1 MPSTVSKPRKSDTIK
16 DVAKKAGTSIA
27 TVSYVFSNAERYLR
41 AELRERVLQAAAE
54 IGYVKNAAA
63 SSIKGK
69 RRGILAV
76 VVAQFG
82 NTFFTRMCVEIVSI
96 ARQEGYVVTLCN
108 SDEDPEQERI
118 ILERLV
124 AQRIDGCILSPAL
137 SLESNTTLL
146 QRHHIP
152 YVILERSFP
161 ASPTQHN
168 FVGHDNFQSG
178 YLATQ
183 HLLAAG
189 HRRIAFVGWDSPI
202 PNVRERVDGY
212 RTALRDHGLTTGDEA
227 VLIDELSEAAGS
239 RMAAQLA
246 GNACTAIVLGHHDI
260 AKGAL
265 LYFQHQ
271 GIRWPGDLSLVV
283 IGTPEW
289 AGVLSPRLTC
299 IERPEHQMAVAA
311 AALLLE
317 NIANPNRQPTQ
328 QMFTSIVIEGDSVRK
343 CETPDQR
350 QPALRGCSAISQAKA
365 EIK

>member
-1 MPSTVSKPRKSDTIK
+1 MNEYDGVGMPKSLRAVTIK
-16 DVAKKAGTSIA
+16 DVAIKAGTSIA
-27 TVSYVFSNAERYLR
+27 TVSYVFSNAERYIR
-41 AELRERVLQAAAE
+41 PELRERVQAAAAE

-69 RRGILAV
+69 RRGILAI

-82 NTFFTRMCVEIVSI
+82 NSFFTRMCVEIVSI

-124 AQRIDGCILSPAL
+124 AQRIDGCILCPAL
-137 SLESNTTLL
+137 SREENTELL
-146 QRHHIP
+146 RRHRIP

-161 ASPTQHN
+161 GATTTHN

-189 HRRIAFVGWDSPI
+189 HRRIAFSGWDSPI

-212 RTALRDHGLTTGDEA
+212 QAALREYGVAAEHELILTD
-227 VLIDELSEAAGS
+227 DLSADAGR
-239 RMAAQLA
+239 RMGAQLIA
-246 GNACTAIVLGHHDI
+246 SGVSAAVLGHHET

-265 LYFQHQ
+265 LHFQDH
-271 GIRWPGDLSLVV
+271 GVRWPEDISLVMV
-283 IGTPEW
+283 GTPEW
-289 AGVLSPRLTC
+289 AGVLLPQLTC
-299 IERPEHQMAVAA
+299 VERPEHEMAEASA
-311 AALLLE
+311 KLLL
-317 NIANPNRQPTQ
+317 N
-328 QMFTSIVIEGDSVRK
+328 SIK
-343 CETPDQR
+343 TPDR
-350 QPALRGCSAISQAKA
+350 PATNQLFRCVVKEGQSVLAYSQVP
-365 EIK
+365 

>member
-1 MPSTVSKPRKSDTIK
+1 MPSTPKARKSVTIK
-16 DVAKKAGTSIA
+16 DVARKAGTSIA
-27 TVSYVFSNAERYLR
+27 TVSYVFSNAERYMSPD
-41 AELRERVLQAAAE
+41 LRERVLKAAAE

-108 SDEDPEQERI
+108 SDEDPQQERI

-137 SLESNTTLL
+137 SLESNTALL

-161 ASPTQHN
+161 ASTKQHN

-178 YLATQ
+178 YLATR

-189 HRRIAFVGWDSPI
+189 HRRIAFAGWGSPI
-202 PNVRERVDGY
+202 PNVCERVDGY
-212 RTALRDHGLTTGDEA
+212 RAALREYCVGADGEA
-227 VLIDELSEAAGS
+227 VLTGELSQAAGWK
-239 RMAAQLA
+239 MAAQLA
-246 GNACTAIVLGHHDI
+246 AGACTAVVLGHHDI

-265 LYFQHQ
+265 LYFQDR
-271 GIRWPGDLSLVV
+271 GIRWPTDLSLVV

-299 IERPEHQMAVAA
+299 IERPEHSMAVAA
-311 AALLLE
+311 ASLLLE
-317 NIANPNRQPTQ
+317 NIVNPNKQPMQ
-328 QMFTSIVIEGDSVRK
+328 QMFTSTVIEGDSVAKFAVHAER
-343 CETPDQR
+343 R
-350 QPALRGCSAISQAKA
+350 SAS
-365 EIK
+365 

>member
-1 MPSTVSKPRKSDTIK
+1 MLMPSSASKPRKSVTIK
-16 DVAKKAGTSIA
+16 DVARKAGTSIA
-27 TVSYVFSNAERYLR
+27 TVSYAFSNAERYLR
-41 AELRERVLQAAAE
+41 PELRERVLKAAAE

-82 NTFFTRMCVEIVSI
+82 NTFFTRMCVDIVSI

-124 AQRIDGCILSPAL
+124 AQRIDGCILCPAL
-137 SLESNTTLL
+137 SRADNTALL
-146 QRHHIP
+146 QRYQIP

-161 ASPTQHN
+161 ASPTAHN

-178 YLATQ
+178 YLATR

-189 HRRIAFVGWDSPI
+189 HRQIAFIGWDSPI
-202 PNVRERVDGY
+202 PNVCERVDGY
-212 RTALRDHGLTTGDEA
+212 RAALREYGLAADQET
-227 VLIDELSEAAGS
+227 VLIDELSAAAGCK
-239 RMAAQLA
+239 MAAKLA
-246 GNACTAIVLGHHDI
+246 GSACTAIVLGHHDI
-260 AKGAL
+260 AKGVL
-265 LYFQHQ
+265 LYFQDM
-271 GIRWPGDLSLVV
+271 GIRWPADISLVV

-299 IERPEHQMAVAA
+299 IERPEHQMAAAA

-317 NIANPNRQPTQ
+317 SIGEAGRQTVQ
-328 QMFTSIVIEGDSVRK
+328 RMFTSTVVEGDSVRQ
-343 CETPDQR
+343 CNAHEEAAAATLPH
-350 QPALRGCSAISQAKA
+350 LRKR
-365 EIK
+365 K

>member
-1 MPSTVSKPRKSDTIK
+1 MRSTASKPRKSVTIK
-16 DVAKKAGTSIA
+16 DVANKAGTSIA

-41 AELRERVLQAAAE
+41 PELRERVIKAAAE

-108 SDEDPEQERI
+108 SDEDPQQERI

-124 AQRIDGCILSPAL
+124 AQRIDGCILCPAL
-137 SLESNTTLL
+137 SLEANTALL

-178 YLATQ
+178 YLATL

-202 PNVRERVDGY
+202 PNVCERVDGY
-212 RTALRDHGLTTGDEA
+212 RAALREYGLSPGHETVLTG
-227 VLIDELSEAAGS
+227 ELSQAEGW
-239 RMAAQLA
+239 RMAEQLA
-246 GNACTAIVLGHHDI
+246 GGASTAIVLGHHDI

-265 LYFQHQ
+265 LYFQDQ
-271 GIRWPGDLSLVV
+271 GIRWPADLSLVV

-311 AALLLE
+311 ASLLLE
-317 NIANPNRQPTQ
+317 NIVNPNKPPMQ
-328 QMFTSIVIEGDSVRK
+328 QMFTSTVIEGDSVRK
-343 CETPDQR
+343 CETHDQPR
-350 QPALRGCSAISQAKA
+350 RSLDRRAAVSPVKA
-365 EIK
+365 G

>member
-1 MPSTVSKPRKSDTIK
+1 MIPAQPKHRKSVTIK
-16 DVAKKAGTSIA
+16 DVATRAGTSIA

-41 AELRERVLQAAAE
+41 PELRERVVRAAAE

-63 SSIKGK
+63 SSIRGK

-82 NTFFTRMCVEIVSI
+82 NTFFTRMCVEIVSL

-108 SDEDPEQERI
+108 SDEDPQQERV

-137 SLESNTTLL
+137 STEANTALL
-146 QRHHIP
+146 QHHRIP

-161 ASPTQHN
+161 DSEQRHN

-178 YLATQ
+178 FLATR

-189 HRRIAFVGWDSPI
+189 HRQIAFSGWDSPI

-212 RTALRDHGLTTGDEA
+212 RAALREAGIGGDSELVLT
-227 VLIDELSEAAGS
+227 DELSEAGGQ
-239 RMAAQLA
+239 RMAAKLLA
-246 GNACTAIVLGHHDI
+246 AGVSGAVLGHHDT
-260 AKGAL
+260 AKGAVQ
-265 LYFQHQ
+265 YFQDQ
-271 GIRWPGDLSLVV
+271 GVRWPEDISLVM

-289 AGVLSPRLTC
+289 SGILRPRLTC
-299 IERPEHQMAVAA
+299 VQRPEVDMGRAA
-311 AALLLE
+311 AARLLE
-317 NIANPNRQPTQ
+317 AMKNPDGEPLQKIFPCTIA
-328 QMFTSIVIEGDSVRK
+328 EGSSV
-343 CETPDQR
+343 
-350 QPALRGCSAISQAKA
+350 LRG
-365 EIK
+365 

>member
-1 MPSTVSKPRKSDTIK
+1 MPSTLKARKSVTIK
-16 DVAKKAGTSIA
+16 DVARKAGTSIA
-27 TVSYVFSNAERYLR
+27 TVSYVFSNAQRYMSP
-41 AELRERVLQAAAE
+41 ELRERVLSAATD

-108 SDEDPEQERI
+108 SDEDPQQERI

-124 AQRIDGCILSPAL
+124 AQRIDGCILCPAL
-137 SLESNTTLL
+137 SRGDNTALL
-146 QRHHIP
+146 QRHQIP
-152 YVILERSFP
+152 YVILERSL
-161 ASPTQHN
+161 AAAAAQHN

-178 YLATQ
+178 YLATM

-202 PNVRERVDGY
+202 PNVCERVDGY
-212 RTALRDHGLTTGDEA
+212 RAALREYGLPADREA
-227 VLIDELSEAAGS
+227 VLTDELSPAAGW
-239 RMAAQLA
+239 RMAAKLA
-246 GNACTAIVLGHHDI
+246 GGPCTAIVLGHHDI

-265 LYFQHQ
+265 LYFQDQ
-271 GIRWPGDLSLVV
+271 GIHWPADLSLIV

-299 IERPEHQMAVAA
+299 VERPEHQMAVAA
-311 AALLLE
+311 ASLLLE
-317 NIANPNRQPTQ
+317 NIINPGKPPSQ
-328 QMFTSIVIEGDSVRK
+328 QMFSSTVIEGDSVRK
-343 CETPDQR
+343 REVHD
-350 QPALRGCSAISQAKA
+350 
-365 EIK
+365 

>member
-1 MPSTVSKPRKSDTIK
+1 MPSTLKVRKSVTIK

-27 TVSYVFSNAERYLR
+27 TVSYAFSNAERYLR
-41 AELRERVLQAAAE
+41 PELRERVLKAAAE

-82 NTFFTRMCVEIVSI
+82 NTFFTRMCVDIVSI
-96 ARQEGYVVTLCN
+96 ARQEAYVVTLCN
-108 SDEDPEQERI
+108 SDEDPQQERI

-124 AQRIDGCILSPAL
+124 AQRIDGCILCPAL
-137 SLESNTTLL
+137 SLESNTVLL
-146 QRHHIP
+146 RRHHIP

-161 ASPTQHN
+161 ASPEQHN

-178 YLATQ
+178 YLATR

-189 HRRIAFVGWDSPI
+189 HRQIAFVGWDSPI
-202 PNVRERVDGY
+202 PNVCERIDGY
-212 RTALRDHGLTTGDEA
+212 RAALREYGLAADRDA
-227 VLIDELSEAAGS
+227 VLTDELSAAAGS
-239 RMAAQLA
+239 RMAAKLA
-246 GNACTAIVLGHHDI
+246 GGACTAIVLGHHDI

-265 LYFQHQ
+265 IYFQDH

-311 AALLLE
+311 ASLLLE
-317 NIANPNRQPTQ
+317 NIINPNRQPMQ
-328 QMFTSIVIEGDSVRK
+328 KMFTSTVLEGDSVRK
-343 CETPDQR
+343 CEVY
-350 QPALRGCSAISQAKA
+350 G
-365 EIK
+365 

>member
-1 MPSTVSKPRKSDTIK
+1 MTSSQKPRRSVTIK

-41 AELRERVLQAAAE
+41 PVLRERVLQAASE

-108 SDEDPEQERI
+108 SDEDPRQEKI

-137 SLESNTTLL
+137 SLEGNTGLL
-146 QRHHIP
+146 QQHRIP
-152 YVILERSFP
+152 YVILERSF
-161 ASPTQHN
+161 SESTSLHN

-178 YLATQ
+178 YLATK
-183 HLLAAG
+183 HLLEVG
-189 HRRIAFVGWDSPI
+189 HRHIAFSGWDSPI

-212 RTALRDHGLTTGDEA
+212 RAALREYGISTDQELVLTDEM
-227 VLIDELSEAAGS
+227 SEAAGR
-239 RMAAQLA
+239 RMAVRLLDARV
-246 GNACTAIVLGHHDI
+246 TAAVLGHTDT
-260 AKGAL
+260 AKGSL
-265 LYFQHQ
+265 LHFQDI
-271 GIRWPGDLSLVV
+271 GIRWPDDLSLVV

-289 AGVLSPRLTC
+289 AGVLLPRLTC
-299 IERPEHQMAVAA
+299 IQRPEHQMASAA
-311 AALLLE
+311 AALLLDS
-317 NIANPNRQPTQ
+317 IKQPEHPAIQ
-328 QMFTSIVIEGDSVRK
+328 QLFPCSVTEGNSV
-343 CETPDQR
+343 
-350 QPALRGCSAISQAKA
+350 LGS
-365 EIK
+365 